1 MELNKLM
8 DELDRLRRYAG
19 RDARV
24 VIRIAGEDEE
34 SSILDIKAVDR
45 ERTDDGVRIVLDV

>member
-1 MELNKLM
+1 MKLNKLM

-24 VIRIAGEDEE
+24 VIRILDEDEE
-34 SSILDIKAVDR
+34 SSIVDVQAVRR